1 MQEKRKEKVIAL
13 PGAGGYCQPMLKAEI
28 KKWCMSNGKT
38 FDEFA
43 TLCGVTRQTLSS
55 WCSGRAVPR
64 SRCVPRVA
72 GVLGIGASEL
82 AQMFDIKA
90 SP

>member
-13 PGAGGYCQPMLKAEI
+13 PGAGGYCQPMLKSEI
-28 KKWCMSNGKT
+28 KKWCMLHGKT

-64 SRCVPRVA
+64 SKCVPRVA
-72 GVLGIGASEL
+72 TVLGIRPADLVG
-82 AQMFDIKA
+82 MFDIKA
-90 SP
+90 AP